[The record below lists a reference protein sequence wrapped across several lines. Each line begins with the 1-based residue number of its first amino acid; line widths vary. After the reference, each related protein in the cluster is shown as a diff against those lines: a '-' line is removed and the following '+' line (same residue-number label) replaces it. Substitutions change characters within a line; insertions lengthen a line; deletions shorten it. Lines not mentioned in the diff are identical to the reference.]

1 MARQF
6 MPSLLEII
14 AINHT
19 ILSLWYVLDGC
30 NNYSIVRTR
39 FLFRKKRQKITCSYY
54 LKKIQFKKEYKIS
67 NCVLV
72 RYECSWGG
80 KGLFKIYILFPI
92 KNLKGKNKVQTFK

>member
-1 MARQF
+1 MVAITIPLYVLVF
-6 MPSLLEII
+6 YLEKKDKKSLV
-14 AINHT
+14 HT
-19 ILSLWYVLDGC
+19 I
-30 NNYSIVRTR
+30 
-39 FLFRKKRQKITCSYY
+39 

-72 RYECSWGG
+72 RYECSCGG

>member
-39 FLFRKKRQKITCSYY
+39 FLFRKKKTKNHLFILFKKKNN
-54 LKKIQFKKEYKIS
+54 LKK
-67 NCVLV
+67 NT
-72 RYECSWGG
+72 RYQIV
-80 KGLFKIYILFPI
+80 F
-92 KNLKGKNKVQTFK
+92 

>member
-54 LKKIQFKKEYKIS
+54 LKKKIQFKKEYKIS

-72 RYECSWGG
+72 RYECSWGERT
-80 KGLFKIYILFPI
+80 
-92 KNLKGKNKVQTFK
+92 V

>member
-39 FLFRKKRQKITCSYY
+39 FLFRKKDKKSLVHTI

-72 RYECSWGG
+72 RYECSWGERT
-80 KGLFKIYILFPI
+80 
-92 KNLKGKNKVQTFK
+92 V

>member
-54 LKKIQFKKEYKIS
+54 FKKIQFKKEYKIS
-67 NCVLV
+67 KCVLV
-72 RYECSWGG
+72 RYECSCGG